1 VNIAVTKP
9 QMVIGGHVE
18 PSKAINV
25 LYRVRLLVTASTGIE
40 NIVDIMN
47 ATNVFLNLYIDL
59 PASSSLKCLSH
70 NHVKV
75 LDNLVVYLITLHLFL
90 H

>member
-25 LYRVRLLVTASTGIE
+25 LYKVRLPATANTGIE

-47 ATNVFLNLYIDL
+47 TTNVFLNLYIDS

-75 LDNLVVYLITLHLFL
+75 LYQLA
-90 H
+90 